1 MKKVICLVC
10 LFSFLLCGCSKRQY
24 PVGTFSYTKH
34 CAEYGSAE
42 FGVYIPDPESQMKT
56 RIRNAAD
63 AVEVAKKYCRIPN
76 PEISVD
82 YDIFTG
88 VYCPAGYVQTAPSAT
103 VCSGSALPQ
112 SGQNFLSADVALLQF
127 EQTFIFFAASV
138 A

>member
-24 PVGTFSYTKH
+24 PVGIFSYTKH

-42 FGVYIPDPESQMKT
+42 FGVSIPDPESQMKT

-88 VYCPAGYVQTAPSAT
+88 VYCVGFVQAVQMDGYTVYGTGGQT
-103 VCSGSALPQ
+103 VYVNKDGI
-112 SGQNFLSADVALLQF
+112 VLLDILG
-127 EQTFIFFAASV
+127 E
-138 A
+138 

>member
-10 LFSFLLCGCSKRQY
+10 LFSFLLCGCSKRKY

-42 FGVYIPDPESQMKT
+42 FGVSIPDPESQEKT

-88 VYCPAGYVQTAPSAT
+88 VYCVGFVQAVQMDGYTVYGTGGQT
-103 VCSGSALPQ
+103 VYVNKDGI
-112 SGQNFLSADVALLQF
+112 VLLDILG
-127 EQTFIFFAASV
+127 E
-138 A
+138 